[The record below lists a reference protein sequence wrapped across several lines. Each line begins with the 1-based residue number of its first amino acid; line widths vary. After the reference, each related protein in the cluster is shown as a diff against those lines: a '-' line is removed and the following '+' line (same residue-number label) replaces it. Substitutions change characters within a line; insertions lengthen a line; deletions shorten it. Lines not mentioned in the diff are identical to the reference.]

1 MIGELQDE
9 DVQVRRAAAQS
20 LADMGLEAAPAVSAL
35 SQAIDD
41 DDREVRRLV
50 LLAISQV
57 GPPALSHLPSIKRAL
72 DDNELSVRI
81 AAAFAVGRLDP
92 DDKGHR
98 QILIDAMKAGEG
110 GIIVRVG
117 QLGESAEWA
126 VPTLIELLGDQ
137 RPGIRRI
144 TADALERIGPVAI
157 AAKPTLIRLVT
168 DDPEESVRDAAQRAL
183 GWMNTPVT
191 PGP

>member
-1 MIGELQDE
+1 
-9 DVQVRRAAAQS
+9 
-20 LADMGLEAAPAVSAL
+20 
-35 SQAIDD
+35 
-41 DDREVRRLV
+41 LV

-92 DDKGHR
+92 DDKGHQR
-98 QILIDAMKAGEG
+98 ILIDAMRAGEG